1 MNKRMTEILTQ
12 GVQKNRII
20 RLESE
25 KCAPDTFSGKENI

>member
-25 KCAPDTFSGKENI
+25 KWAPDTFPGEENI